1 MYESRHRTR
10 TMTMTRLDVVHGS
23 SSVLLDST
31 QLRLCKMRAR
41 VRIVSCRKRG
51 PCTILPPKCAWRER
65 ASESESEVRG
75 QRHDNPRTSVAS
87 DRPFGSVHVAPM
99 YFLCGEVG
107 KKKKRGFAPSCSVR
121 DHVRRCDRV
130 FVCVVCCHISPS
142 NSSVSLA
149 NLVAELQ
156 PWRNFTAAQVFHIH
170 MSQM

>member
-1 MYESRHRTR
+1 MDNLRKGIVRGITYESRHRTR

-75 QRHDNPRTSVAS
+75 QRPAS
-87 DRPFGSVHVAPM
+87 RQS
-99 YFLCGEVG
+99 
-107 KKKKRGFAPSCSVR
+107 S
-121 DHVRRCDRV
+121 HVRRVRPSVRFCSRRTHVFLVRRSWQKKKARV
-130 FVCVVCCHISPS
+130 RSFVFGPRPR
-142 NSSVSLA
+142 SS
-149 NLVAELQ
+149 
-156 PWRNFTAAQVFHIH
+156 
-170 MSQM
+170 M